1 MLPRIM
7 GLFEKRAA
15 ASRRDAAAA
24 KEEQRDALD
33 EEKATDIWTAE
44 VPWQDPVPPQ
54 EEGELTRFA
63 TDLQRAHGQH
73 LPTPRASMRQ
83 FKKRT
88 AEQAA
93 LALPAVHW
101 LTTERSKL
109 PQPGTLSFRALP
121 SRQKSKVVKA
131 LARRRQRDR
140 VKAKKEAQRKQPL
153 EDAPLELVPM
163 KSLGEPA
170 HGQPVSERESALLAQ
185 VAELE
190 SRVADAAAVRLAEA
204 EDRARAE
211 RQMQARL
218 KLAEAEAAAWSD
230 SLTRE
235 QLARNALHNA
245 LQAERWDGQQRTYE
259 AKQHAQAVEQRAVA
273 EAATE
278 KRWHKHAV
286 GWLQRDV
293 AEGLERERRLA
304 KVAASQGLLDFFYR
318 LNHGVFIAK
327 INRWMELCKNADG
340 AAVPFAEYLTAKQL
354 TAMRALESSLGLQST
369 LGECTFKL
377 FASSPLA
384 GSKPDPF
391 SSGSLAGTML
401 ANDTAEARLGRL
413 PDRTLLLENV
423 QVITLAEMEKIVSAD
438 GAIKPPYAD
447 DLIAHGSAAG
457 MTHVMWCSKPRL
469 ADPITVDEMAAMP
482 YRASHNPLHSTRR

>member
-1 MLPRIM
+1 MM
-7 GLFEKRAA
+7 ALFEKRAA
-15 ASRRDAAAA
+15 ASRRDAAAE

-33 EEKATDIWTAE
+33 EEKATASWTAE

-63 TDLQRAHGQH
+63 TDLQRAHGEH
-73 LPTPRASMRQ
+73 LPTPRASMRP

-93 LALPAVHW
+93 LNALPAVHW

-109 PQPGTLSFRALP
+109 PQPGTLSFHALP
-121 SRQKSKVVKA
+121 SWQKSKVVKA

-140 VKAKKEAQRKQPL
+140 KKAKMEAQRKQPL

-185 VAELE
+185 VAELQC
-190 SRVADAAAVRLAEA
+190 RVADAAAVRLAEA
-204 EDRARAE
+204 EDRERAE
-211 RQMQARL
+211 RQMQAHL

-230 SLTRE
+230 SLARE
-235 QLARNALHNA
+235 QLARDELHSA
-245 LQAERWDGQQRTYE
+245 LQAERQAGQQRTYE
-259 AKQHAQAVEQRAVA
+259 AKQRAQAVEQRAVA

-293 AEGLERERRLA
+293 AEGLEREKLLA
-304 KVAASQGLLDFFYR
+304 KVASSQGLLDFFYR

-327 INRWMELCKNADG
+327 INRWMELCKNAG
-340 AAVPFAEYLTAKQL
+340 GTAVPFAEYLTAKQL
-354 TAMRALESSLGLQST
+354 AAMRALESSLGLQST
-369 LGECTFKL
+369 LGECNFKL

-384 GSKPDPF
+384 GNKPDPF
-391 SSGSLAGTML
+391 SSGSLSGTTL
-401 ANDTAEARLGRL
+401 ADDTAEARLWQL
-413 PDRTLLLENV
+413 PDHTLLLDDV
-423 QVITLAEMEKIVSAD
+423 QLITLAEMEKIVSAD

-447 DLIAHGSAAG
+447 ELIAHGSAAG

-469 ADPITVDEMAAMP
+469 ADPITADEIAAMP
-482 YRASHNPLHSTRR
+482 YRASHTPLHSTRR